1 MRLKWIGLITV
12 FGLLVLS
19 CETTS
24 DLIKGF
30 FNTSETGPR
39 FVNLRANKQQQIQR
53 ELESNSSGY
62 FIYYIPEHAALFDP
76 IDNGNKLVVGNP
88 WIKSGEDKEDK
99 KAWIEILRR
108 NTQTKDTIMDKV
120 LRTTTGF
127 LEIIG
132 PDEQFLGY
140 LVYDKMDMVTLKVID
155 QNTMR
160 IYYYP
165 QTEGGL

>member
-1 MRLKWIGLITV
+1 MRLKWTGLIIV
-12 FGLLVLS
+12 FGFLVLS

-24 DLIKGF
+24 DLNKGF

-53 ELESNSSGY
+53 ELEANPSGY

-76 IDNGNKLVVGNP
+76 IDDGNKLLVGNP
-88 WIKSGEDKEDK
+88 WIKSGDDKN
-99 KAWIEILRR
+99 AWVEILRR
-108 NTQTKDTIMDKV
+108 NTQTKDGIMDK
-120 LRTTTGF
+120 LLGTTTGF

-132 PDEQFLGY
+132 PDELFFGY

-165 QTEGGL
+165 QREGGL

>member
-1 MRLKWIGLITV
+1 MRLKWTGLIIV

-30 FNTSETGPR
+30 FNTGETGPR
-39 FVNLRANKQQQIQR
+39 FVNLRANTQQQIQR
-53 ELESNSSGY
+53 ELEGNPSGY

-76 IDNGNKLVVGNP
+76 IDNGNKLVVSNP
-88 WIKSGEDKEDK
+88 WIKSEDDK
-99 KAWIEILRR
+99 KAWVEILRR
-108 NTQTKDTIMDKV
+108 NTQTKDTVLDKV

-132 PDEQFLGY
+132 PDERSFGY
-140 LVYDKMDMVTLKVID
+140 LVYDKMDMVTLKVVD

-165 QTEGGL
+165 QREGGL

>member
-1 MRLKWIGLITV
+1 MRLKGTGLIIV

-53 ELESNSSGY
+53 ELESNPSGY

-76 IDNGNKLVVGNP
+76 IDNGNKLVVGSP
-88 WIKSGEDKEDK
+88 WIKSEDDK
-99 KAWIEILRR
+99 KAWVEILRQ
-108 NTQTKDTIMDKV
+108 NTQTKDTFLDEV

-132 PDEQFLGY
+132 PDEQFFGY

-155 QNTMR
+155 QNTVR

-165 QTEGGL
+165 QREGGL